1 METRF
6 NNFLS
11 EFIKSNNYLIKNV
24 QYNILISNGQ
34 EPYIVTEF
42 LEKIN
47 TTIDYACVLIDDN
60 LEPFVYNV
68 FDEGYCKVYKNELT
82 KVIKKISFELMYFIT
97 HNDFHLDNCE
107 IINNNKYLKD
117 TLIKLQTFFYLN
129 KK

>member
-47 TTIDYACVLIDDN
+47 ERVYYACELYDDN

-97 HNDFHLDNCE
+97 HNDFNLDNCE